1 MTKQRADQLL
11 VDRGLAGTRAEAQRL
26 IMAGRVLLGADAPV
40 RKPGQM
46 LAADTDMRVSTG
58 DDYASRGAYK
68 LLAALEAFE
77 PALAD
82 AVALDVGAS
91 TGGFTDVLLRHGARR
106 VYAVDVGY
114 GQLHYRLRQDPRVV
128 CLEKV
133 NARELPAG
141 LIPEPVDVLTA
152 DVSFISLT
160 KILPACRPLLRSGA
174 WVFVLV
180 KPQFEAE
187 REEVSRGGVV
197 RAEAVQQRC
206 VEKILSFGAAELGW
220 QRVGVVPSPITG
232 PKGNQEYMAVFRT

>member
-1 MTKQRADQLL
+1 MSRQRADQLL
-11 VDRGLAGTRAEAQRL
+11 VDRALAGTRAEAQRL
-26 IMAGRVLLGADAPV
+26 IMAGRILLGPDAPV

-46 LAADTDMRVSTG
+46 LDANTELLVSAG

-68 LLAALEAFE
+68 LLAALDAFT
-77 PALAD
+77 PDLTD
-82 AVALDVGAS
+82 TVALDVGAS
-91 TGGFTDVLLRHGARR
+91 TGGFTDLLLRRGARR

-133 NARELPAG
+133 NARDLPAT
-141 LIPEPVDVLTA
+141 LIPEPIDVLTG

-160 KILPACRPLLRSGA
+160 KILPACKPFLRPGA

-187 REEVSRGGVV
+187 RNEVSRGGVV
-197 RAEAVQQRC
+197 RAEAVRLRC
-206 VEKILSFGAAELGW
+206 VEKIMDFGVTELGW
-220 QRVGVVPSPITG
+220 QRLGVVPSPITG
-232 PKGNQEYMAVFRT
+232 PKGNQEYIAAFRA

>member
-1 MTKQRADQLL
+1 MAKQRADQLL
-11 VDRGLAGTRAEAQRL
+11 VDRGLSTSRAEAQRL
-26 IMAGRVLLGADAPV
+26 IMAGRILLGAEAPV

-46 LAADTDMRVSTG
+46 VDADCELRVSAG

-68 LLAALEAFE
+68 LLAALDAFRPE
-77 PALAD
+77 LAD
-82 AVALDVGAS
+82 CVGLDVGAS
-91 TGGFTDVLLRHGARR
+91 TGGFTDLLLRHGARR

-133 NARELPAG
+133 NARELPAT
-141 LIPEPVDVLTA
+141 LIPEPIDVLTA

-160 KILPACRPLLRSGA
+160 KILPACKPLLRPGG

-187 REEVSRGGVV
+187 RSEVSRGGVV
-197 RAEAVQQRC
+197 RAEAVRQRC
-206 VEKILSFGAAELGW
+206 VEKIATFGVTELGW

-232 PKGNQEYMAVFRT
+232 PKGNQEYMVAFRA